1 MTAADID
8 QHFEG
13 PGPDAAYRAALK
25 DGKMMIQQ
33 CGDCDRHIF
42 YPRISCPHC
51 GSIDLERKPAAGTGT
66 VYSTS
71 IVRQKPEAGGNYNI
85 SLIDLTEGV
94 RMMSRVV
101 DIAPEDVKI
110 GMAVRA
116 KVADLGGEPAVLFE
130 KA

>member
-1 MTAADID
+1 VTATNSDKP
-8 QHFEG
+8 FEG

-25 DGKMMIQQ
+25 DGKVMIQQ
-33 CGDCDRHIF
+33 CNDCHRHIF

-71 IVRQKPEAGGNYNI
+71 IVRQKPEAGGHYNI
-85 SLIDLTEGV
+85 SLIDLAEGV

-101 DIAPEDVKI
+101 DIAPEEVKI

-116 KVADLGGEPAVLFE
+116 KIGELGGEPAVLFE

>member
-1 MTAADID
+1 MTAADTD
-8 QHFEG
+8 EHFKG

-25 DGKMMIQQ
+25 DGKMMIQR
-33 CGDCDRHIF
+33 CNDCSRHIF

-51 GSIDLERKPAAGTGT
+51 GSIDLEQKPAAGTGT

-101 DIAPEDVKI
+101 DIAPEEVQI

-116 KVADLGGEPAVLFE
+116 KIGELGGEPAVLFE

>member
-1 MTAADID
+1 MTATNHDE
-8 QHFEG
+8 HFEG
-13 PGPDAAYRAALK
+13 LGPDAAYRSALK
-25 DGKMMIQQ
+25 DGKMMIQRCND
-33 CGDCDRHIF
+33 CGRHIF

-51 GSIDLERKPAAGTGT
+51 GSIDLERKPAAGTGI

-101 DIAPEDVKI
+101 DIAPEEVRI

-116 KVADLGGEPAVLFE
+116 KIGELGGEPAVLFE